1 METVVGFSPE
11 RLKAPFILRCAAFSI
26 DYMVLLAVP
35 VGWLIVARFLGGS
48 GAVTVGS
55 SIWGISLIVF
65 LLNFVALPLFRGKT
79 FGKMLLG
86 LTIVNVDGT
95 RVGPGG
101 MIRRNVFGYFLTALT
116 LGIGFLISAAN
127 TSGRTLHDYI
137 AGTVV
142 VRGRRT
148 RV

>member
-55 SIWGISLIVF
+55 SIWGISLIIF